1 MDVWREIRLRAREM
15 HLQALA
21 KSKGDRSATSLL
33 AAALA
38 AYDLE
43 TVYYEPDTVVSAGV
57 YGHLDRASQIV
68 NVARGQKP
76 ADEVLVVAHELG
88 HFKLHTDPR
97 HEVTVLVPGLGGD
110 PIDTGAGR
118 VQGYSPRERKEV
130 QADVFAGEFLCPSDW
145 LRIELVDKA
154 RKPAEIAIELGIPTS
169 LVMNQTIR
177 ALLLP
182 PLLQPTAT
190 GAATDY
196 ELDPSQREAAL
207 WNQGPLL
214 VDAGPGTG
222 KTRTLV
228 HRIQHLLAQ
237 KVPAASIL
245 ALTFSNK
252 AAEEMRERISAANAD
267 ASVEMWVGTFHAFGR
282 ELVTKYADR
291 AKRTMNVRILDEAG
305 TLALLEDNLAR
316 LPLNH
321 FQNLYEPAYEL
332 VPVLRAISRCK
343 DELITPDAYLIEANA
358 VLAISTGDGREVAEK
373 AVEVGEIY
381 KIYEGLLEKEDALD
395 FGDLVLKAATL
406 LKDNPDIRAVYHD
419 LFDHILVDEYQDVNL
434 ASARLL
440 KELSKPNSNIWVV
453 ADQRQSIYRFRGA
466 APSNVQ
472 RFTSEFSGQK
482 RSLQVNYRSGAP
494 VVRSFQAFASSMLSS
509 PGGSGWTAQRGN
521 LGTVTQIVAPTVAKE
536 ATAIRDHIEEMR
548 TKGMAYSDQVI
559 LARSHL
565 TLARIAS
572 VLEKLGVP
580 LLYLGDLFERSEI
593 RDLLSLASI
602 DVEPGGIGL
611 VRVAQLSEYQVPKAD
626 ALATISW
633 SATNKVSIFQALLRT
648 NEIEGLSIEGEAGL
662 ALLGAHLKGMGPN
675 ASPWTLLTTWL
686 FERSKYLS
694 SLLSSNHAQAH
705 QKLIAI
711 YQLLKACGEMASGGN
726 SSRKHML
733 ARIRRIEALN
743 DDRMYRAIAS
753 EASDINGVR
762 VMTIHGSK
770 GLEFRAVH
778 LPALA
783 TRYMPAN
790 RQGTRCP
797 PPPTL
802 PQLGIQSADHDA
814 EEECLF
820 FVALSR
826 ARDFLFLS
834 RAERYSASQNA
845 SASKFLAVINA
856 FAPSRRC
863 DINSVTPSDAFPLSP
878 QQLRTQYD
886 ERELSLYLQCPAR
899 YHSEIIDRLRVFRDD
914 SPYLNFHRC
923 VFRTIAWLEAERVAG
938 RIPNESTA
946 LAHLEADWAECGP
959 VHDFAPYY
967 LTAARNM
974 VSCMVDVVVSETGTY
989 DEDDWI
995 VDLRGKQIR
1004 LKPDRV
1010 LIAPNGTV
1018 LVQRVRTGRK
1028 SKSEASN
1035 RLYALLRRGAT
1046 ARNPGRAVSIET
1058 LYLAT
1063 RESVAVSARDDEKS
1077 LDEYSGAIAGIET
1090 GLFKAKPKDARACP
1104 TCQCYFHC
1112 DFVNGIN

>member
-1 MDVWREIRLRAREM
+1 MDAWRNIRLRAREV
-15 HLQALA
+15 HLLALR
-21 KSKGDRSATSLL
+21 KSNGDRSATALL
-33 AAALA
+33 AAALEA
-38 AYDLE
+38 DDLQIVHYDAG
-43 TVYYEPDTVVSAGV
+43 VVVSKGV
-57 YGHLDRASQIV
+57 YGYLDRPSLIV
-68 NVARGQKP
+68 NVVKGQKP
-76 ADEVLVVAHELG
+76 ADEAVVIAHELG

-97 HEVTVLVPGLGGD
+97 NEVTVLASGLGGD

-130 QADVFAGEFLCPSDW
+130 QADVFAGEFFCPADW
-145 LRIELVDKA
+145 LCVELIDKG
-154 RKPAEIAIELGIPTS
+154 RKPGDIAIELGIPTG

-182 PLLQPTAT
+182 PLRPPPVEK
-190 GAATDY
+190 GSKPY

-228 HRIQHLLAQ
+228 HRIQNLLDQ
-237 KVPAASIL
+237 NVPAASIL

-252 AAEEMRERISAANAD
+252 AAEEMRERISAVNAD
-267 ASVEMWVGTFHAFGR
+267 ASVEMWVGTFHAFGL

-291 AKRTMNVRILDEAG
+291 AKRTIDVRILDEAG
-305 TLALLEDNLAR
+305 SLALLEENLAR

-321 FQNLYEPAYEL
+321 YQNLYEPAYEL

-343 DELITPDAYLIEANA
+343 DELITPDAYIAEAKA
-358 VLAISTGDGREVAEK
+358 ALAISTEDGREAAEK

-381 KIYEGLLEKEDALD
+381 KIYEELLEEGDALD
-395 FGDLVLKAATL
+395 FGDLVLRAATL
-406 LKDNPDIRAVYHD
+406 LKDNPDIRAAYRG

-434 ASARLL
+434 ASGRLL
-440 KELSKPNSNIWVV
+440 KELSKPDSNIWVV

-472 RFTSEFSGQK
+472 RFTSKFSGHK

-494 VVRSFQAFASSMLSS
+494 VVRSFQAFASNMLSS
-509 PGGSGWTAQRGN
+509 PGGSDWTAQRGN
-521 LGTVTQIVAPTVAKE
+521 LGMVTQVVAPTVLEE
-536 ATAIRDHIEEMR
+536 ATAIRDHIEAMR
-548 TKGMAYSDQVI
+548 TQGIAYSDQVI

-565 TLARIAS
+565 TLARITS

-602 DVEPGGIGL
+602 DIEPGGIGL
-611 VRVAQLSEYQVPKAD
+611 VRVAQLPQYRVPKAD

-633 SATNKVSIFQALLRT
+633 AATYKVSIFQALLRT
-648 NEIEGLSIEGEAGL
+648 NEIEGLSGEGAAGL
-662 ALLGAHLKGMGPN
+662 ALLGDHLKGMGPN
-675 ASPWTLLTTWL
+675 TSPWTLLTTWL
-686 FERSKYLS
+686 FERSAYLS
-694 SLLSSNHAQAH
+694 DLLASNHAQGQ

-711 YQLLKACGEMASGGN
+711 YQMLKACGEMASSGN
-726 SSRKHML
+726 SSRKHLL

-753 EASDINGVR
+753 EASDIDGVR

-802 PQLGIQSADHDA
+802 PQLTVQSADHDA

-856 FAPSRRC
+856 FAPTQRR
-863 DINSVTPSDAFPLSP
+863 DTNSVTPSDIFPLSP
-878 QQLRTQYD
+878 QPSRKQYE

-899 YHSEIIDRLRVFRDD
+899 YHSETVDRLRVFRED
-914 SPYLNFHRC
+914 SPYLSFHRC

-938 RIPNESTA
+938 RTPDHATA
-946 LAHLEADWAECGP
+946 FVHLEEDWAERGP
-959 VHDFAPYY
+959 DHGFAPYY
-967 LTAARNM
+967 LAAARNM
-974 VSCMVDVVVSETGTY
+974 VSCMVEVVATETGTY
-989 DEDDWI
+989 DEEDWI
-995 VDLRGKQIR
+995 VDVRGKQIR
-1004 LKPDRV
+1004 VKPDRV
-1010 LIAPNGTV
+1010 VIAPNGTV
-1018 LVQRVRTGRK
+1018 RVQRVRTGRK
-1028 SKSEASN
+1028 SKSESSN
-1035 RLYALLRRGAT
+1035 RLYALLRQGAM
-1046 ARNPGRAVSIET
+1046 ARYPGRAMSIET

-1063 RESVAVSARDDEKS
+1063 RESIAVSARDDEKS
-1077 LDEYSGAIAGIET
+1077 LDEYSDAIAGIES
-1090 GLFKAKPKDARACP
+1090 GRFKAKPKDARSCP
-1104 TCQCYFHC
+1104 NCQCYFHC
-1112 DFVNGIN
+1112 DFVNGVS